1 MDGYAVT
8 VTTAARRSSH
18 RQRGRHRGGGARRAL
33 RRRRRAL
40 RLLGKVGLNLLFVAM
55 LGCAA
60 IMIGP
65 SLLGY
70 QRYIIL
76 TGSMTGTYDRG
87 SIVFDKPVPTASLKV
102 GDPISYKPPPGFT
115 SQGLETHRIYRITTG
130 KDGVRTYQTK
140 GDANKTPDV
149 WHFTLP
155 RPTQDEVKFHVPEV
169 GYLFL
174 ILSIR
179 EFRLIVV
186 AVPAILLGLYELRKL
201 WREGGAEVQRQKLA
215 ALGWRQLADAGS
227 GAVLAPIDTPAANR
241 HFAVLDLRLP
251 ARAAAAVQHPRS
263 RSEATSPPAGRDDPA
278 DQPVRHRA
286 APRLRDRPS
295 TIIRRCRADPR
306 WGSTT
311 TTRPLR
317 IRRLSPRA
325 PGLERIQVAPAE
337 REPEMTSPPGRR
349 RGSPGLQR
357 ALPNGVPGRCTCRR
371 PDVSW

>member
-1 MDGYAVT
+1 VDGYAVT
-8 VTTAARRSSH
+8 VRRLPGRPRTENEGETTAEKPVERSLGRRV
-18 RQRGRHRGGGARRAL
+18 L
-33 RRRRRAL
+33 RR
-40 RLLGKVGLNLLFVAM
+40 LGKVGLNLLFVAM

-102 GDPISYKPPPGFT
+102 GDPISYAPPPGFT

-140 GDANKTPDV
+140 GDANKAPDV
-149 WHFTLP
+149 WHFQLP

-179 EFRLIVV
+179 EFRLVIV

-215 ALGWRQLADAGS
+215 ALGWRPLADSGS
-227 GAVLAPIDTPAANR
+227 GAVLAPIDTPAAIR
-241 HFAVLDLRLP
+241 RFAVLDLRLP
-251 ARAAAAVQHPRS
+251 ARAQTPS
-263 RSEATSPPAGRDDPA
+263 IPEAPPKRR
-278 DQPVRHRA
+278 V
-286 APRLRDRPS
+286 RLRAGTTLRINRVGTERFRGSGGDRRQS
-295 TIIRRCRADPR
+295 SEHADR
-306 WGSTT
+306 ISLGVDA
-311 TTRPLR
+311 RPLR
-317 IRRLSPRA
+317 IRRLSREIRA
-325 PGLERIQVAPAE
+325 LERLQVSEDMERAAADSRELRSWTPA
-337 REPEMTSPPGRR
+337 
-349 RGSPGLQR
+349 
-357 ALPNGVPGRCTCRR
+357 
-371 PDVSW
+371 